1 MTTEIVG
8 GSKVGVCGR
17 TGSGK
22 SSMMLALFRMYE
34 LSDGEV
40 TIDGVN
46 TTHIGLHTL
55 RRAITIIPQDPV
67 MFSGTIRTNLGEHEP
82 CYSLGGE
89 EGGWA
94 CLCLLMGEQSCC
106 LPARVCVLDA
116 CVFLCLLV
124 GLRVAGVGVCCVQV
138 RGRKG
143 MVAPS

>member
-1 MTTEIVG
+1 MTTEIAG

-82 CYSLGGE
+82 CYRLRGG
-89 EGGWA
+89 
-94 CLCLLMGEQSCC
+94 
-106 LPARVCVLDA
+106 
-116 CVFLCLLV
+116 
-124 GLRVAGVGVCCVQV
+124 GVGVFVIVDGGAGLLLAGVCVC
-138 RGRKG
+138 
-143 MVAPS
+143 A